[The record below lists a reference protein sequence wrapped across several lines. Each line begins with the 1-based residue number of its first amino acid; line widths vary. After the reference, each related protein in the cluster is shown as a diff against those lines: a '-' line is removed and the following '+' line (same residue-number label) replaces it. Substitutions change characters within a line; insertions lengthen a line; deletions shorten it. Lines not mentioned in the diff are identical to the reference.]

1 MTVDSEG
8 LRNFSG
14 GYKTSAL
21 WNLVMVQLFLAL
33 VLISSPCHGKALEK
47 DYGVPVHLLPQQ
59 FVIFLNLLDW
69 EVCLAP
75 MLIRRRNHEY

>member
-33 VLISSPCHGKALEK
+33 VLISSPCHDKALEK

-59 FVIFLNLLDW
+59 FVIF
-69 EVCLAP
+69 
-75 MLIRRRNHEY
+75 